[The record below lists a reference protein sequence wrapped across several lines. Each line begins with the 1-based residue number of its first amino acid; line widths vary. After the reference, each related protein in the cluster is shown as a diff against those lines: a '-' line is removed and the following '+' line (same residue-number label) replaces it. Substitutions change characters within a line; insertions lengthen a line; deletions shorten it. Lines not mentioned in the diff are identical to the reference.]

1 MFHMTLNV
9 PFQFLHHHGYYVFHL
24 NSQYDLCTS
33 CLFFCFFVFQSIN
46 RLTDWFTS
54 NEVFYQSDC
63 ELVTFDTVE
72 LFFLRKENIYLYI
85 EQGGRTSHCLSY
97 CHSQEQSCIN
107 KNVLKSVISLSP
119 GMFTGWMFFVKENA
133 KVLLGAAT
141 IFGGHFTKGKSS
153 SQVVEKCLTGIEM
166 MHTKRKGKAVW
177 EW

>member
-133 KVLLGAAT
+133 KVLPGAAT
-141 IFGGHFTKGKSS
+141 IFGGHFTKKSS
-153 SQVVEKCLTGIEM
+153 SQVVEKCLTRIKM
-166 MHTKRKGKAVW
+166 MHT
-177 EW
+177 